1 MNYKTIKKSKEYLN
15 DRNCCTVVA
24 SSIAFD
30 VPFKKMQDLF
40 FKHGRKRNKGYWI
53 NPIIFEL
60 AEKFNYKVDCFE
72 KKFHSLNKLDLRKSK
87 GNYKREFTWVQTHK
101 DNKEIKLSE
110 QPTVQGLPTDLTVN
124 NCLDYLHTGNFI
136 MSVSGH
142 VACIKNGS
150 VEDWSNG
157 KKLRAQKLYRIK
169 KS

>member
-1 MNYKTIKKSKEYLN
+1 MNYKTIKRSKEYLN
-15 DRNCCTVVA
+15 DKNCCTVVA

-40 FKHGRKRNKGYWI
+40 FKHGRKRNRGYWMSS
-53 NPIIFEL
+53 IIFDL

-72 KKFHSLNKLDLRKSK
+72 KKILKRTYNLKTGSHNKT
-87 GNYKREFTWVQTHK
+87 YIWTQTHK
-101 DNKEIKLSE
+101 DNKELKYNE

>member
-15 DRNCCTVVA
+15 DKNCCTVVA

-40 FKHGRKRNKGYWI
+40 FKHGRKRNRGYWMSS
-53 NPIIFEL
+53 IIFEL

-72 KKFHSLNKLDLRKSK
+72 KRFYRINKYNSN
-87 GNYKREFTWVQTHK
+87 GSYKRDFHWIQTHI
-101 DNKEIKLSE
+101 DNKKIDRSK
-110 QPTVQGLPTDLTVN
+110 QPTVQGLPTDLTIN
-124 NCLDYLHTGNFI
+124 NCLDYLSTGNFI

>member
-15 DRNCCTVVA
+15 DKNCCTVVA

-60 AEKFNYKVDCFE
+60 AKKFNYKVDCFE
-72 KKFHSLNKLDLRKSK
+72 KKILKRTYNLKTGSHNKT
-87 GNYKREFTWVQTHK
+87 YVWAQTHK
-101 DNKEIKLSE
+101 D
-110 QPTVQGLPTDLTVN
+110 
-124 NCLDYLHTGNFI
+124 NFI